1 MIFKIGHDDN
11 VHKFRNILFITFRL
25 VFLSAITAISY
36 KMAKTQRFFD
46 CRIDINRL
54 STRIT
59 TYLQEHNFEIA
70 ISKDKENPPA
80 WCFVQARKNGIIRTT
95 TGMRRSINI
104 SMNGTPDNIEVTI
117 GTGEWGKNLLSSAPL
132 FVIPVIGIAA
142 TLTKFY
148 TAKRFESNLWKY
160 IREQVVHLKDSCAA
174 NPEEYFTK
182 SDFREYQCD
191 YVEGYP
197 GWDLPNLGGR
207 LVLEHKKNEKH
218 RVVFTS
224 SDSKEIG
231 MSAENI
237 IKASII
243 SRQKGLNEH
252 DLMIEIIYKDKDGK
266 IIQPVFNL
274 NDSIIT
280 GVLAGIN
287 ELVAEDTYLKNLYK

>member
-1 MIFKIGHDDN
+1 
-11 VHKFRNILFITFRL
+11 
-25 VFLSAITAISY
+25 
-36 KMAKTQRFFD
+36 MAKTQRFFD
-46 CRIDINRL
+46 CCLDINRL
-54 STRIT
+54 VTRIT
-59 TYLQEHNFEIA
+59 TYLQDHNFEVA
-70 ISKDKENPPA
+70 LSKDKDNPPT
-80 WCFVQARKNGIIRTT
+80 WGFIQARKNGTLRTAI
-95 TGMRRSINI
+95 GARRSINI
-104 SMNGTPDNIEVTI
+104 SVNGTPDNIEITI

-160 IREQVVHLKDSCAA
+160 TKEQIIHLKDSCPI
-174 NPEEYFTK
+174 NSEEYFTK

-197 GWDLPNLGGR
+197 EWDLPTLGGT
-207 LVLEHKKNEKH
+207 LILEHKRNEKH
-218 RVVFTS
+218 RVIFTS
-224 SDSKEIG
+224 KSKEITI
-231 MSAENI
+231 SAEDI

-252 DLMIEIIYKDKDGK
+252 DLMIEIVYKDKDGK

-274 NDSIIT
+274 SDAIIT

-287 ELVAEDTYLKNLYK
+287 ELVAEDTYLKNIK

>member
-1 MIFKIGHDDN
+1 M
-11 VHKFRNILFITFRL
+11 T
-25 VFLSAITAISY
+25 
-36 KMAKTQRFFD
+36 KTQRFFD
-46 CRIDINRL
+46 CCLDIDRL
-54 STRIT
+54 TTRIT
-59 TYLQEHNFEIA
+59 TYLQEHSFEVA
-70 ISKDKENPPA
+70 ISKDKGNPPS
-80 WCFVQARKNGIIRTT
+80 WCFIQARKNGILRTT
-95 TGMRRSINI
+95 TGTRRSINI
-104 SMNGTPDNIEVTI
+104 SINGTPDNIEIEI

-148 TAKRFESNLWKY
+148 TAKRFESNLWRY
-160 IREQVVHLKDSCAA
+160 IKEQIIHLKDSCAI
-174 NPEEYFTK
+174 NSKEYFTK
-182 SDFREYQCD
+182 SDFRKYQCD

-197 GWDLPNLGGR
+197 GWDLPNIGGM

-224 SDSKEIG
+224 SDSREIVF
-231 MSAENI
+231 SAEGI

-266 IIQPVFNL
+266 TIQPVFNL
-274 NDSIIT
+274 NDAIIT

-287 ELVAEDTYLKNLYK
+287 ELVAEDAYLKNLYKSH